1 MLSKK
6 LIKSLVT
13 PGKDEVCQAGA
24 EKRPRTIICQ
34 AAEDDA
40 CKGSR
45 HERKVQFFL
54 TLFKRPLT
62 PPLSF
67 EHHVVNFLKEFQQ
80 KSVNACRNNY

>member
-24 EKRPRTIICQ
+24 EKRPWTIICE

-40 CKGSR
+40 CKLGC
-45 HERKVQFFL
+45 EILKNEN
-54 TLFKRPLT
+54 
-62 PPLSF
+62 F
-67 EHHVVNFLKEFQQ
+67 EIF
-80 KSVNACRNNY
+80 CC

>member
-62 PPLSF
+62 TPPLLSF
-67 EHHVVNFLKEFQQ
+67 EHHVGVFNLGRGVQGVKI
-80 KSVNACRNNY
+80 

>member
-62 PPLSF
+62 PPFDPF
-67 EHHVVNFLKEFQQ
+67 EHHVVNFLK
-80 KSVNACRNNY
+80 SVFEH

>member
-6 LIKSLVT
+6 LKKSLVT

-45 HERKVQFFL
+45 HERKVQFF
-54 TLFKRPLT
+54 
-62 PPLSF
+62 
-67 EHHVVNFLKEFQQ
+67 
-80 KSVNACRNNY
+80 

>member
-45 HERKVQFFL
+45 HERKVQFL
-54 TLFKRPLT
+54 DALASLDFK
-62 PPLSF
+62 LSLS
-67 EHHVVNFLKEFQQ
+67 ELVSH
-80 KSVNACRNNY
+80 

>member
-54 TLFKRPLT
+54 TLFKNY
-62 PPLSF
+62 
-67 EHHVVNFLKEFQQ
+67 VVNLVC
-80 KSVNACRNNY
+80 SGGHLTT

>member
-54 TLFKRPLT
+54 TLFKRGGAQWAN
-62 PPLSF
+62 SG
-67 EHHVVNFLKEFQQ
+67 
-80 KSVNACRNNY
+80 S